1 MQLNSEAVARLQ
13 IAHLDAQIALR
24 NIGKAIDAPGQRHT
38 LPFLMRRLRE
48 ANEAMLG
55 VFAEVAPDVIGAMAR
70 KLDSTDHLH
79 ATERVPT

>member
-1 MQLNSEAVARLQ
+1 MQLSNEAAARLQ
-13 IAHLDAQIALR
+13 MAHLDAQIALR
-24 NIGKAIDAPGQRHT
+24 NIGKAIDTLEQRHT

-70 KLDSTDHLH
+70 KLDSTADLH
-79 ATERVPT
+79 ASERIAT

>member
-13 IAHLDAQIALR
+13 MAHLEHLLALR
-24 NIGKAIDAPGQRHT
+24 AIGKAIDTPAQRHT
-38 LPFLMRRLRE
+38 LPFLLRRLRDSH
-48 ANEAMLG
+48 EAMLG
-55 VFAEVAPDVIGAMAR
+55 AIAEDAPDVIGAMAR